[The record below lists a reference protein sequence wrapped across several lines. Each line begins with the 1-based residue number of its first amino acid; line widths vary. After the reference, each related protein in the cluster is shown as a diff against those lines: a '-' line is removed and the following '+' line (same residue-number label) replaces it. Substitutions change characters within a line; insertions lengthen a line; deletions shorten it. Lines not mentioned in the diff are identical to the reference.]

1 MTASPAH
8 LQHDIEYLRSRVA
21 ALEEENAR
29 LKETIKEMKKKE
41 GGE

>member
-1 MTASPAH
+1 MTPSPDH
-8 LQHDIEYLRSRVA
+8 LQHDIEYLRKRVA

-29 LKETIKEMKKKE
+29 LQETIKEMKKKE